1 MNFILRCTRVLT
13 IGLLSWFASTPA
25 LATDV
30 AGIKLEST
38 ISLGG
43 KTLKLNGAGVRVKF
57 FAKVYVA
64 GLYLAEEKKSTAE
77 VIAVAGPKRIALT
90 ILRELSSEQ
99 LSQAFLD
106 GIGQNST
113 KDEKIKIMPQLI
125 NFGKG
130 FTKANAV
137 KKGDVITMDWL
148 PSGGTIIQLN
158 GTQLMDPLPGVEF
171 YEALLK
177 IWLGD
182 KPVDSTLKKKLLNE
196 AVE

>member
-1 MNFILRCTRVLT
+1 MSFILRCTGIFTVCLF
-13 IGLLSWFASTPA
+13 SWFASTPA
-25 LATDV
+25 LANDV
-30 AGIKLEST
+30 AGVKLEST

-57 FAKVYVA
+57 FSKIYVA

-77 VIAVAGPKRIALT
+77 IIAIAGPKRIALT
-90 ILRELSSEQ
+90 MLRELSSEQ

-106 GIGQNST
+106 GVGQNST
-113 KDEKIKIMPQLI
+113 KDEKIKIMSQLI
-125 NFGKG
+125 SFGKG
-130 FTKANAV
+130 FTKANIV
-137 KKGDVITMDWL
+137 KKGDVITLDWL

-158 GTQLMDPLPGVEF
+158 GTSLMDPLPGVEF

-182 KPVDSTLKKKLLNE
+182 KPVDAALKKKLLSE
-196 AVE
+196 TVE